1 MKHTCNYLFLLLL
14 LPLLHACNGDVFVD
28 ELKVPLTEA
37 TLNGDGDT
45 LTLRFNTSNWQL
57 NQAYR
62 GEYGDAYTHYLAGEL
77 YTLDGT
83 DMGRTNCRLDTKGK
97 IVVDYPPYEI
107 TFIRPNDREL
117 QIILGDNPKNEAF
130 DLTLLVCDQDYFQ
143 QENIHLTQ
151 QPGSGYVI
159 DRIEYDP
166 VPKDVY
172 TKILE
177 DNYLIDGTDEP
188 VTRTYNLSERMRR
201 WFTFHC
207 DADLYLVPTGDEPP
221 TIIAPAADISQGVK
235 PGTDRI
241 EYFRYGSNMLFVDME
256 PPVMR
261 TLTLKPGYTSIMRL
275 AEYQI
280 YTAYYT
286 LHLRNVKT
294 GKPRTVQGN
303 IECTNPIEAIT
314 AYPKHHENSDK
325 R

>member
-1 MKHTCNYLFLLLL
+1 MKHTCNYLFLLLLLL

-28 ELKVPLTEA
+28 EVKVPLTEA
-37 TLNGDGDT
+37 TLGGDGDT
-45 LTLRFNTSNWQL
+45 LTLRFNTSEWQL
-57 NQAYR
+57 NNVYNKEFT
-62 GEYGDAYTHYLAGEL
+62 GVFAGTF

-83 DMGRTNCRLDTKGK
+83 DMGRTNCLLDGKGK
-97 IVVDYPPYEI
+97 IVVDYAPYEM

-117 QIILGDNPKNEAF
+117 QILLGDNPKNEPF
-130 DLTLLVCDQDYFQ
+130 EFILMVGDKNYFQ
-143 QENIHLTQ
+143 QEEIRITQ

-166 VPKDVY
+166 VPKDVH
-172 TKILE
+172 TRIDE
-177 DNYLIDGTDEP
+177 DNYLIDCTDDP
-188 VTRTYNLSERMRR
+188 VTRTYNLSKRMRR
-201 WFTFHC
+201 WFNFHG

-221 TIIAPAADISQGVK
+221 TIIVPAADISQGVK

-241 EYFRYGSNMLFVDME
+241 EYYRYGYNMLFVDME

-261 TLTLKPGYTSIMRL
+261 TLTLKPGFTSIMRL

-294 GKPRTVQGN
+294 GKFRTVQGS
-303 IECTNPIEAIT
+303 IQCTNPIEAIT
-314 AYPKHHENSDK
+314 AYPKHHGNSDK
-325 R
+325 VIG